1 MALTRES
8 LATLLDRAYSNYMS
22 LLKPMARTPRYNLIK
37 VLASVQAGTQHQLLG
52 DMAFLCDQ
60 IFPDTA
66 AGEYLRGHW
75 SDRVPALY
83 ASSAVGTVIQTG
95 VAGAA
100 IPSGLI
106 YQSPSGKRYYT
117 GKSYTVGDDG
127 TVAVYVTAEESG
139 SSSNCDEGT
148 ELSIVSAL
156 TTGLDST
163 ATVGSGGIKGGVDG
177 ESDEEYLARVLEYER
192 NSVRYGKTGD
202 FAAWAVD
209 SSSEVTKAFEIRN
222 FGIFGAVLIQCINGN
237 QIDGVQQVSNLATV
251 DSYIRSKSVPV
262 IYTVRTPELVQINPA
277 IELLDTEDTSENRST
292 VLARLKTYL
301 NVKAAPGS
309 SFTQET
315 LQSVI
320 VDGSTIS
327 SARLTLAGGKI
338 ETTALQYPVLGTVT
352 WN

>member
-1 MALTRES
+1 MAFKRET
-8 LATLLDRAYSNYMS
+8 LASLLDKAYSNYMS
-22 LLKPMARTPRYNLIK
+22 LLKPMERTPRYNLIK
-37 VLASVQAGTQHQLLG
+37 VLSSIQAGAQHQQLG
-52 DMAFLCDQ
+52 DLAFLADQ

-66 AGEYLRGHW
+66 TGEYLRGHW

-83 ASSAVGTVIQTG
+83 ANSAVGTVVQTG

-100 IPSGLI
+100 VPSGLV
-106 YQSPSGKRYYT
+106 YQSGSGKRYYT
-117 GKSYTVGDDG
+117 TKSYTVSEYG
-127 TVAVYVTAEESG
+127 TVDVYVTAEEAG
-139 SSSNCDEGT
+139 TASNADANT

-163 ATVGSGGIKGGVDG
+163 AKVGNGGIKGGVDS

-202 FAAWAVD
+202 YAAWAVD
-209 SSSEVTKAFEIRN
+209 SSSEVTKAFEIKN
-222 FGIFGAVLIQCINGN
+222 FGVYGALLIQCINGN
-237 QIDGVQQVSNLATV
+237 QIDGVQQVSNLTVV
-251 DSYIRSKSVPV
+251 DSYIKGKSVPV
-262 IYTVRTPELVQINPA
+262 IYTVRTPELIPIEPT
-277 IELLDTEDTSENRST
+277 IELLDNEDTSENRAT
-292 VLARLKTYL
+292 VLSRLKTYL
-301 NVKAAPGS
+301 NVRAAPGT

-327 SARLTLAGGKI
+327 SARLTLSNGKV
-338 ETTALQYPVLGTVT
+338 ETTALQYPVMGNVT

>member
-1 MALTRES
+1 MAFKRDS

-22 LLKPMARTPRYNLIK
+22 RLKPMERTPRYNLIK
-37 VLASVQAGTQHQLLG
+37 VLASIQAGIQHQQLG

-60 IFPDTA
+60 LFPDTA
-66 AGEYLRGHW
+66 TGEYLRGHW

-83 ASSAVGTVIQTG
+83 ASAAVGIVIQTG
-95 VAGAA
+95 VPGAA
-100 IPSGLI
+100 MPSGLI
-106 YQSPSGKRYYT
+106 YQSGNGKRYYT
-117 GKSYTVGDDG
+117 NSTYTIGDDG
-127 TVAVYVTAEESG
+127 TVSVYVTAEESG
-139 SSSNCDEGT
+139 SASNADAGA
-148 ELSIVSAL
+148 ELTIVSAL

-177 ESDEEYLARVLEYER
+177 ETDEEYLARVLEYER

-202 FAAWAVD
+202 YAAWAVD

-222 FGIFGAVLIQCINGN
+222 FGIFGALLIQCINGN

-251 DSYIRSKSVPV
+251 DAYIKGKSVPV
-262 IYTVRTPELVQINPA
+262 LYTVKTPELVQITPR
-277 IELLDTEDTSENRST
+277 IELLDTEDTSENRAT

-301 NVKAAPGS
+301 NVRAAPGS

-327 SARLTLAGGKI
+327 SARLTLPNGKI

>member
-1 MALTRES
+1 MALSRES

-22 LLKPMARTPRYNLIK
+22 RLKPMERTPRYNLIK
-37 VLASVQAGTQHQLLG
+37 VLAATQAGTQHQLLG

-66 AGEYLRGHW
+66 TGEYLRGHW

-83 ASSAVGTVIQTG
+83 ASAAVGTVVQTG

-106 YQSPSGKRYYT
+106 YQSASGKRYYT
-117 GKSYTVGDDG
+117 GSTYAVGEDG
-127 TVAVYVTAEESG
+127 TVSVYVTAEESG
-139 SSSNCDEGT
+139 TASNLDAGS
-148 ELSIVSAL
+148 ELTIVSSL
-156 TTGLDST
+156 TTGLDSS
-163 ATVGSGGIKGGVDG
+163 ATVSTGGIKGGVGG

-222 FGIFGAVLIQCINGN
+222 FSIFGAVLIQCINGN

-251 DSYIRSKSVPV
+251 DSSIRRKSVTV
-262 IYTVRTPELVQINPA
+262 IYTVQTPELVQIEPT
-277 IELLDTEDTSENRST
+277 IELLSAEDTSENRAT
-292 VLARLKTYL
+292 VLSRLKTYL

-315 LQSVI
+315 LQSII

-327 SARLTLAGGKI
+327 SARLTLSGGKV

>member
-1 MALTRES
+1 MPLNRES

-22 LLKPMARTPRYNLIK
+22 LLKPLARTPRYNLIK
-37 VLASVQAGTQHQLLG
+37 VLASAQAGMQHQLLG

-66 AGEYLRGHW
+66 TGEYLRGHW
-75 SDRVPALY
+75 TDRVPALY
-83 ASSAVGTVIQTG
+83 ASVAVGTVIQTG

-100 IPSGLI
+100 IPSGLV

-117 GKSYTVGDDG
+117 GKSYTIGEDG
-127 TVAVYVTAEESG
+127 KAAVYVTAEESG
-139 SSSNCDEGT
+139 SASNADAET
-148 ELSIVSAL
+148 ELTIVSAL

-163 ATVGSGGIKGGVDG
+163 AKVANGGIKGGVDG

-202 FAAWAVD
+202 FAAWAQD
-209 SSSEVTKAFEIRN
+209 ASSEVTKAFEIRN

-237 QIDGVQQVSNLATV
+237 QIDGVEQVSNLSVV
-251 DSYIRSKSVPV
+251 DTYIKSKSVPL
-262 IYTVRTPELVQINPA
+262 IYTVKTPELVQIEPT
-277 IELLDTEDTSENRST
+277 IELLSAEDTAENRAT

-301 NVKAAPGS
+301 NVKAFPGS
-309 SFTQET
+309 LFTQET

-327 SARLTLAGGKI
+327 SARLTLFGGKI
-338 ETTALQYPVLGTVT
+338 ETTALQYPVLGAVK